1 MLTGKWFPVNLG
13 CHDGKVL
20 RMYRRFVPILL
31 LLAAAIALPGTTT
44 TTKAEEAY
52 TLRIAS
58 LAPGGSSWM
67 KVLNAWNTTLQ
78 EKTDGKLKLRFYPGG
93 SQGDERDFVRKMR
106 VGQLDGGVIT
116 MTGMS
121 MLVPAMNVLV
131 LPGLLDTYEEL
142 DRVRERMADKF
153 EGMFEQ
159 EGFKLI
165 GWGDAGKTR
174 LFSVEKI
181 KSPSDIKSM
190 RPWVWKDDPIFIEFY
205 QVIGA
210 SAVRLGVPEV
220 YPALQ
225 TRMVDVIS
233 SSALTAVALQWYT
246 RVNYMTAHNSAII
259 AGGTMLRKDKFDELP
274 PELQEAFQSTADR
287 AHELLNKTIRKD
299 DQKAYEVVVKKGI
312 VPVEAGD
319 AKAEWDAT
327 NNKVRDNLT
336 GRMFSKSLVEAVAEA
351 SKP

>member
-1 MLTGKWFPVNLG
+1 MKL
-13 CHDGKVL
+13 
-20 RMYRRFVPILL
+20 RFVPVLL
-31 LLAAAIALPGTTT
+31 LLVAAIALPGTTT
-44 TTKAEEAY
+44 HTKAEEGY

-58 LAPGGSSWM
+58 LAPAGSSWM
-67 KVLNAWNTTLQ
+67 KILNAWNKTLK
-78 EKTDGKLKLRFYPGG
+78 EKTRGKLKMRFYPGG

-106 VGQLDGGVIT
+106 VGQLDGGVVT

-121 MLVPAMNVLV
+121 MLVPAMNVLTI
-131 LPGLLDTYEEL
+131 PGVLDTYEEL
-142 DRVRERMADKF
+142 DRVRDRMAPEF
-153 EGMFEQ
+153 EGMFGKENMR
-159 EGFKLI
+159 LV

-174 LFSVEKI
+174 LFSVEPIEKPSQI
-181 KSPSDIKSM
+181 KAM
-190 RPWVWKDDPIFIEFY
+190 RPWVWKDDPIFVEFY

-246 RVNYMTAHNSAII
+246 RVKYMTAHNSAII
-259 AGGTMLRKDKFDELP
+259 AGGTVMRKDKYDELP
-274 PELQEAFQSTADR
+274 ADMQEVFDSTAAR

-299 DQKAYEVVVKKGI
+299 DEKAYQVVVKKGI
-312 VPVEAGD
+312 EVVD
-319 AKAEWDAT
+319 TSVAKAEWDAAYK
-327 NNKVRDNLT
+327 KVRDNLT
-336 GRMFSKSLVEAVAEA
+336 GRMFSKSLADSVAAA

>member
-1 MLTGKWFPVNLG
+1 MKA
-13 CHDGKVL
+13 
-20 RMYRRFVPILL
+20 RFVPLL
-31 LLAAAIALPGTTT
+31 LLLVAALALPGTTT
-44 TTKAEEAY
+44 STKAEAGY

-58 LAPGGSSWM
+58 LAPAGSSWM
-67 KVLNAWNTTLQ
+67 KILNAWNKTLI
-78 EKTDGKLKLRFYPGG
+78 EKTDGKLKMRFYPGG

-106 VGQLDGGVIT
+106 VGQLDGGVVT

-121 MLVPAMNVLV
+121 MLVPAMNVLT

-142 DRVRERMADKF
+142 DRVRDKMAGEFEAMFGK
-153 EGMFEQ
+153 EGMR
-159 EGFKLI
+159 LV

-174 LFSVEKI
+174 LFSVKPI
-181 KSPSDIKSM
+181 KSPNQIKAM
-190 RPWVWKDDPIFIEFY
+190 RPWVWKDDPIFVEFY

-259 AGGTMLRKDKFDELP
+259 AGGTVMRKDKYDELS
-274 PELQEAFQSTADR
+274 PELQEAFDSTAAR

-299 DQKAYEVVVKKGI
+299 DEKAYQIVLKKGI
-312 VPVEAGD
+312 EAVEAGD
-319 AKAEWDAT
+319 AKPEWDAADK
-327 NNKVRDNLT
+327 KVRDNLT
-336 GRMFSKSLVEAVAEA
+336 GRMFPKSLVEAVTAA
-351 SKP
+351 AKP

>member
-1 MLTGKWFPVNLG
+1 M
-13 CHDGKVL
+13 
-20 RMYRRFVPILL
+20 LL
-31 LLAAAIALPGTTT
+31 LLVAAIAIPGTTT
-44 TTKAEEAY
+44 TTKAEETY

-58 LAPGGSSWM
+58 LAPAGSSWM

-78 EKTDGKLKLRFYPGG
+78 EKTNGKLKMRFYPGG

-131 LPGLLDTYEEL
+131 LPGFLDTYEEL

-159 EGFKLI
+159 EGFKLV

-174 LFSVEKI
+174 LFSVQPI

-259 AGGTMLRKDKFDELP
+259 AGGTMMRKDKFDELP
-274 PELQEAFQSTADR
+274 PELQEVFQSTADR

-319 AKAEWDAT
+319 AKSEWDAT
-327 NNKVRDNLT
+327 DKKVRDNLT